1 MFIEL
6 VDRLRCPRPHEDSW
20 LVAAVTKMSG
30 RDIVQGSLGC
40 PVCHAEY
47 AIADGVALFGVDPH
61 RPPPVERNP
70 YDESDADAAMR
81 CAALLDLFDPG
92 GLAVLGGRWGRSARG
107 MLDIAQTALLLI
119 EPPTG
124 VDLGTGVSAARVSNA
139 LPLAAAS
146 TRGIALDETT
156 GTPSLIASA
165 ARALVP
171 GGRLVAPISATM
183 PDGMRERARDDQHWV
198 AEAAPASARV
208 IPITPRRAR

>member
-1 MFIEL
+1 
-6 VDRLRCPRPHEDSW
+6 
-20 LVAAVTKMSG
+20 MSG
-30 RDIVQGSLGC
+30 RDIVQGALGC

-47 AIADGVALFGVDPH
+47 AIEDGVAMFGVDPH
-61 RPPPVERNP
+61 RPPSAEHNP

-107 MLDIAQTALLLI
+107 ILDIAQTGLLLI
-119 EPPTG
+119 EPPAG
-124 VDLGTGVSAARVSNA
+124 VDLGNGVSAARVGDA

-156 GTPSLIASA
+156 STPALIASA
-165 ARALVP
+165 ARVLVA
-171 GGRLVAPISATM
+171 GGRLVAPIAATM

-198 AEAAPASARV
+198 AEAAAARGPV
-208 IPITPRRAR
+208 VPITLRRGR